1 MKKLFIIL
9 ALAALL
15 PWSVAAQDARMRT
28 SETIIADGLNQL
40 PASEKKTFDTV
51 MGELVSTGA
60 EGIAQ
65 IAGMLVPASEGKNAV
80 VEYALNGVVAYAT
93 TPGKDAEKAV
103 VRQGLKQALE
113 ACTDNPN
120 KAFLLTLLRNCGVAE
135 DAPTFVKYLNDEY
148 LSEWAISGLTSIDGT
163 EEILL
168 DLMKKEAAPKVA
180 LAHAAGIKK
189 MASAEPILLA
199 WSKNA
204 DAPTARAIYQSLA
217 QCGTSLSL
225 PVLGKAAKK
234 VGYAWEESD
243 ATAAYL
249 RLMKKLVAEGQ
260 AKSAVVVAKALLKDT
275 DKSHVRGAALDI
287 VVSVDGKKALPYLIA
302 ALKNNN
308 RDYRVNALRL
318 SESIADE
325 TWYATLAKT
334 LKGKAD
340 ASVKADILNWL
351 GTNHVT
357 SQVDEVVAQM
367 NASDEEVALAAIGA
381 AGKIGGESALS
392 ALIAQLGGT
401 HSPAAEKAL
410 LAFNGKVNAGILKA
424 LDSEKKVLLPAIR
437 IASARSM
444 EEGAEKVFG
453 LLASSDAEIS
463 GAAYQA
469 LAGVVEPAH
478 FNQLSTLLEKG
489 QQVPAI
495 QKAMKNA
502 LLPLSKADQLANIQS
517 HMGKSANASLYYP
530 VLAQVGT
537 SEAIAEIRKG
547 YEGNYKQAA
556 YEALLTIDNAEM
568 IPVLFEMAQADKANA
583 QTLLNRYT
591 DLVNKSSQTSIQ
603 KFQSYSKA
611 LELAS
616 DVKLQNRLL
625 SLLGGT
631 HTYQALL
638 VVAPYMD
645 NQSTSESAASAVRTI
660 VSKNIE
666 TLGGEQ
672 IRQMLNKA
680 ITCFETVGDA
690 DAGYAIDDIK
700 AMLEKL
706 PEVETSPKF
715 ELSAEEAKEGFEV
728 LFDGEDM
735 SKWIGNTIDYVPM
748 NGAICVSAKYGNGG
762 NLYTQKEYSDFIFR
776 FEFCFMKEGV
786 NNGVGIRT
794 PMGVDAAYEGM
805 EIQILDHDAPIY
817 KNLREYQ
824 VHGSV
829 YGIIPAKRIKS
840 PKLGTWNTEEI
851 WVKGDRIK
859 VTVNGEVILDG
870 NIRKACKGNNVSKDG
885 SKTNPYTVDKKN
897 HPGLFNKSG
906 HIGFLGHGEG
916 LKLRNVR
923 IKDLSK

>member
-65 IAGMLVPASEGKNAV
+65 IAGMLVPAGEGKNAI
-80 VEYALNGVVAYAT
+80 VEYALNGIVAYAT

-135 DAPTFVKYLNDEY
+135 DASTFVKYLNDEY

-168 DLMKKEAAPKVA
+168 DLMKKGAAPKVA

-189 MASAEPILLA
+189 MASAEPILMA
-199 WSKNA
+199 WLKNA

-225 PVLGKAAKK
+225 PVLGKVAKK
-234 VGYAWEESD
+234 VDYAWEETD

-260 AKSAVVVAKALLKDT
+260 AKSAVVAAKALLKDT
-275 DKSHVRGAALDI
+275 DKSHVRGAVLDI

-302 ALKNNN
+302 ALKNDN

-318 SESIADE
+318 SGSIANE
-325 TWYATLAKT
+325 AWYATLAKT

-351 GTNHVT
+351 GTNHVA
-357 SQVDEVVAQM
+357 SQVDGVVAQM
-367 NASDEEVALAAIGA
+367 NASDKEVALAAIGA

-392 ALIAQLGGT
+392 ALIAQLGGA

-410 LAFNGKVNAGILKA
+410 LAFNGKVDAGILKA
-424 LDSEKKVLLPAIR
+424 LDSEKKVLLPAMR

-469 LAGVVEPAH
+469 LAGVVEPSH
-478 FNQLSTLLEKG
+478 FNQLSALLEKG

-568 IPVLFEMAQADKANA
+568 IPVLFEMAQADKTNA

-638 VVAPYMD
+638 VAAPYMD
-645 NQSTSESAASAVRTI
+645 NQPTSESAASAVRTI

-680 ITCFETVGDA
+680 ITCFEAVGDA

-762 NLYTQKEYSDFIFR
+762 NLYIQKEYSDFIFR

-870 NIRKACKGNNVSKDG
+870 NIRKACKGHNVSKDG